1 MTACA
6 AAHLHPLVARNDMM
20 TILPAPLDDDALR
33 QAIIA
38 ADAVA
43 IMKLGRHM
51 PRVRALL
58 TDLGLAES
66 TLYVSH
72 ASLERQFSCALHEA
86 PDDAP
91 YFSMLLLYKGQDP
104 WIRT

>member
-1 MTACA
+1 MQKGVLYGVGTG
-6 AAHLHPLVARNDMM
+6 PGDPGLVTRRAWQL
-20 TILPAPLDDDALR
+20 ICDAKT
-33 QAIIA
+33 
-38 ADAVA
+38 VA

-51 PRVRALL
+51 PRLRALL